1 MLPYLIAMNE
11 EFVLNSTGTWCVA
24 MHERNAVKFA
34 EEEMGKVVFYNLNAF
49 GKPLK
54 TAIFLGGMEYEYYA
68 NLLRGKSGNLD
79 FPHFDQA
86 LYARIVQQKEL
97 FIMPGVVKGI
107 GQFPDSEARLI
118 ESSQT
123 YYLQDLE
130 AGNCP
135 AFFSEPDMLLAVLNL
150 SLAIQTK
157 VSLDRTD
164 MQDGLPVFTEGGFS
178 NNDAYNAILAAFYPK
193 SQFAITNLREA
204 TAFGAAILGKSVM
217 DQKHPKALSDYVH
230 INKERVQT
238 PELPGLEDYLEKYMS
253 IVARS

>member
-1 MLPYLIAMNE
+1 
-11 EFVLNSTGTWCVA
+11 
-24 MHERNAVKFA
+24 
-34 EEEMGKVVFYNLNAF
+34 
-49 GKPLK
+49 
-54 TAIFLGGMEYEYYA
+54 
-68 NLLRGKSGNLD
+68 
-79 FPHFDQA
+79 
-86 LYARIVQQKEL
+86 
-97 FIMPGVVKGI
+97 
-107 GQFPDSEARLI
+107 
-118 ESSQT
+118 
-123 YYLQDLE
+123 
-130 AGNCP
+130 
-135 AFFSEPDMLLAVLNL
+135 VLNL